1 MTSYKEAYKYP
12 FISTEVLSSKNK
24 LITDKLLINNEED
37 NYILKLIKVLDNKD
51 ILNTTIPG
59 YITKI
64 ISAHI
69 DEDLLYDNIYAN
81 KEIIFDI
88 FLKYVYNDS
97 YRDLFYLIFNEAI
110 NKRKN
115 EFFDLIPKLFEN
127 LYMNINNY
135 ILNENSDILIELKD
149 GINNIIYIFVKLAE
163 NNEEVFN
170 LIIIKIKE
178 YQLDKKIKENI
189 KNENEV
195 NKSNE
200 NISICLNY
208 LLMFVSNLL
217 NIIITKNEND
227 IYAFN
232 KYYLSTIYD
241 PPYSSNSNITYN
253 LSNIKDADHKDEE
266 DKDKDKDVEMKV
278 EGENKTEKI
287 NLNQLIDIGIEYLNE
302 SYSFFEKY
310 IKILDNTNKSL
321 IFSYYDKM
329 TDLIILLLKTI
340 DEKEREK
347 LTNFLNIILIDL
359 IKLIMNYPQ
368 NSIINNKTLYI
379 FKVISQNEINFEKSS
394 LINLLKDYIT
404 KKKLED
410 LITNEGVIS
419 NIDLGNNN
427 NIYLI
432 NILNLLENQ
441 ENEKIIKYL
450 QRTNEGLYENEKMEI
465 GDYVPK
471 PDEDEIIFEKKQDLH
486 DTEGFIFTPKKIIED
501 SKKILKNL
509 KEFDV

>member
-12 FISTEVLSSKNK
+12 FIATEILSSKNK
-24 LITDKLLINNEED
+24 LITDNILINNKEE

-69 DEDLLYDNIYAN
+69 NEDVLYDNIYAN

-115 EFFDLIPKLFEN
+115 EFYDLIPKLSDN
-127 LYMNINNY
+127 LYINMNNY
-135 ILNENSDILIELKD
+135 ILNESSDSLIELKD
-149 GINNIIYIFVKLAE
+149 GINNIIYIFIKLAD

-170 LIIIKIKE
+170 LIINKLKE
-178 YQLDKKIKENI
+178 CQFDKKLKENL
-189 KNENEV
+189 KNENNN
-195 NKSNE
+195 NKLNE
-200 NISICLNY
+200 NISFCLNY
-208 LLMFVSNLL
+208 LLIFISNLL
-217 NIIITKNEND
+217 NIIITKDEND

-241 PPYSSNSNITYN
+241 PPYSLNSNITYN
-253 LSNIKDADHKDEE
+253 ISNIKDTNNKNEE
-266 DKDKDKDVEMKV
+266 VKDKDVEMKV
-278 EGENKTEKI
+278 ERENKNDKI

-302 SYSFFEKY
+302 SNSFFEKY
-310 IKILDNTNKSL
+310 IKILDNINKSV

-329 TDLIILLLKTI
+329 TDLIILILKITATK
-340 DEKEREK
+340 EKEK
-347 LTNFLNIILIDL
+347 ITNFLNLILQDL
-359 IKLIMNYPQ
+359 IKLIINYPQ

-379 FKVISQNEINFEKSS
+379 FKLVALNDTMIEKSS
-394 LINLLKDYIT
+394 LVNLLKDT
-404 KKKLED
+404 LSQKRLDD

-419 NIDLGNNN
+419 NNDIGNNN

-432 NILNLLENQ
+432 NILNMLEKQ
-441 ENEKIIKYL
+441 DNEKIVKYL
-450 QRTNEGLYENEKMEI
+450 QKTNEGLYENEKMEI

-471 PDEDEIIFEKKQDLH
+471 PDEDEIIFEKKQDIH

>member
-12 FISTEVLSSKNK
+12 FIATEILSSKNK
-24 LITDKLLINNEED
+24 LITDNILINNKEE

-69 DEDLLYDNIYAN
+69 NEDVLYDNIYAN

-115 EFFDLIPKLFEN
+115 EFYDLIPKLSDN
-127 LYMNINNY
+127 LYINMNNY
-135 ILNENSDILIELKD
+135 ILNESSDSLIELKD
-149 GINNIIYIFVKLAE
+149 GINNIIYIFIKLAD

-170 LIIIKIKE
+170 LIINKLKE
-178 YQLDKKIKENI
+178 CQLDKKLKENL
-189 KNENEV
+189 KNENNN
-195 NKSNE
+195 NKLNE
-200 NISICLNY
+200 NISFCLNY
-208 LLMFVSNLL
+208 LLIFISNLL
-217 NIIITKNEND
+217 NIIITKDEND

-241 PPYSSNSNITYN
+241 PPYSLNSNITYN
-253 LSNIKDADHKDEE
+253 ISNIKDTNNKNE
-266 DKDKDKDVEMKV
+266 DVKDKDVEMKV
-278 EGENKTEKI
+278 ERENKNDKI

-302 SYSFFEKY
+302 SNSFFEKY
-310 IKILDNTNKSL
+310 IKILDNINKSV

-329 TDLIILLLKTI
+329 TDLIILILKITATK
-340 DEKEREK
+340 EKEK
-347 LTNFLNIILIDL
+347 ITNFLNLILQDL
-359 IKLIMNYPQ
+359 IKLIINYPQ

-379 FKVISQNEINFEKSS
+379 FKLVALNDTMIEKSS
-394 LINLLKDYIT
+394 LVNLLKDT
-404 KKKLED
+404 LSQKKLDD

-419 NIDLGNNN
+419 NNDIGNNN

-432 NILNLLENQ
+432 NILNMLEKQ
-441 ENEKIIKYL
+441 DNEKIVKYL
-450 QRTNEGLYENEKMEI
+450 QKTNEGLYENEKMEI

-471 PDEDEIIFEKKQDLH
+471 PDEDEIIFEKKQDIH

>member
-12 FISTEVLSSKNK
+12 FIATEILSSKNK
-24 LITDKLLINNEED
+24 LITDNILINNKEE

-69 DEDLLYDNIYAN
+69 NEDVLYDNIYAN

-115 EFFDLIPKLFEN
+115 EFYDLIPKLSDN
-127 LYMNINNY
+127 LYINMNNY
-135 ILNENSDILIELKD
+135 ILNESSDSLIELKD
-149 GINNIIYIFVKLAE
+149 GINNIIYIFIKLAD

-170 LIIIKIKE
+170 LIINKLKE
-178 YQLDKKIKENI
+178 CQLDKKLKENL
-189 KNENEV
+189 KNENNN
-195 NKSNE
+195 NKLNE
-200 NISICLNY
+200 NISFCLNY
-208 LLMFVSNLL
+208 LLIFISNLL
-217 NIIITKNEND
+217 NIIITKDEND

-241 PPYSSNSNITYN
+241 PPYSLNSNITYN
-253 LSNIKDADHKDEE
+253 ISNIKDTNNKNE
-266 DKDKDKDVEMKV
+266 DVKDKDVEMKV
-278 EGENKTEKI
+278 EGENKNDKI

-302 SYSFFEKY
+302 SNSFFEKY
-310 IKILDNTNKSL
+310 IKILDNINKSV

-329 TDLIILLLKTI
+329 TDLIILILKITATK
-340 DEKEREK
+340 EKEK
-347 LTNFLNIILIDL
+347 ITNFLNLILQDL
-359 IKLIMNYPQ
+359 IKLIINYPQ

-379 FKVISQNEINFEKSS
+379 FKLVALNDTMIEKSS
-394 LINLLKDYIT
+394 LVNLLKDT
-404 KKKLED
+404 LSQKRLDD

-419 NIDLGNNN
+419 NNDIGNNN

-432 NILNLLENQ
+432 NILNMLEKQ
-441 ENEKIIKYL
+441 DNEKIVKYL
-450 QRTNEGLYENEKMEI
+450 QKTNEGLYENEKMEI

-471 PDEDEIIFEKKQDLH
+471 PDEDEIIFEKKQDIH

>member
-12 FISTEVLSSKNK
+12 FIATEILSSKNK
-24 LITDKLLINNEED
+24 LITDNILINNKEE

-69 DEDLLYDNIYAN
+69 NEDVLYDNIYAN

-115 EFFDLIPKLFEN
+115 EFYDLIPKLSDN
-127 LYMNINNY
+127 LYINMNNY
-135 ILNENSDILIELKD
+135 ILNESSDSLIELKD
-149 GINNIIYIFVKLAE
+149 GINNIIYIFIKLAD

-170 LIIIKIKE
+170 LIINKLKE
-178 YQLDKKIKENI
+178 CQLDKKLKENL
-189 KNENEV
+189 KNENIN
-195 NKSNE
+195 NKLNE
-200 NISICLNY
+200 NISFCLNY
-208 LLMFVSNLL
+208 LLIFISNLL
-217 NIIITKNEND
+217 NIIITKDEND

-232 KYYLSTIYD
+232 KYYLCTIYD
-241 PPYSSNSNITYN
+241 PPYSLNPNITYN
-253 LSNIKDADHKDEE
+253 ISNIKDTNNKNE
-266 DKDKDKDVEMKV
+266 DVKDKDVEMKV
-278 EGENKTEKI
+278 EGENKNDKI

-302 SYSFFEKY
+302 SNSFFEKY
-310 IKILDNTNKSL
+310 IKILDNINKSV

-329 TDLIILLLKTI
+329 TDLIILILKITATK
-340 DEKEREK
+340 EKEK
-347 LTNFLNIILIDL
+347 ITNFLNLILQDL
-359 IKLIMNYPQ
+359 IKLIINYPQ

-379 FKVISQNEINFEKSS
+379 FKLVALNDTMIEKSS
-394 LINLLKDYIT
+394 LVNLLKDT
-404 KKKLED
+404 LSQKKLDD

-419 NIDLGNNN
+419 NNDTGNNN

-432 NILNLLENQ
+432 NILNMLEKQ
-441 ENEKIIKYL
+441 DNEKIVKYL
-450 QRTNEGLYENEKMEI
+450 QKTNEGLYENEKMEI

-471 PDEDEIIFEKKQDLH
+471 PDEDEIIFEKKQDIH

>member
-12 FISTEVLSSKNK
+12 FIATEILSSKNK
-24 LITDKLLINNEED
+24 LISDNILINNKEE

-69 DEDLLYDNIYAN
+69 NEDVLYDNIYAN

-115 EFFDLIPKLFEN
+115 EFYDLIPKLSDN
-127 LYMNINNY
+127 LYINMNNY
-135 ILNENSDILIELKD
+135 ILNESSDSLIELKD
-149 GINNIIYIFVKLAE
+149 GINNIIYIFIKLAD

-170 LIIIKIKE
+170 LIINKLKE
-178 YQLDKKIKENI
+178 CQLDKKLKENL
-189 KNENEV
+189 KNEN
-195 NKSNE
+195 NNYKLNE
-200 NISICLNY
+200 NISFCLNY
-208 LLMFVSNLL
+208 LLIFISNLL
-217 NIIITKNEND
+217 NIIITKDEND

-241 PPYSSNSNITYN
+241 PPYSLNSNITYN
-253 LSNIKDADHKDEE
+253 ISNIKDTNNKNEVV
-266 DKDKDKDVEMKV
+266 KDKDLEMKV
-278 EGENKTEKI
+278 EGENKNDKI

-302 SYSFFEKY
+302 SNSFFEKY
-310 IKILDNTNKSL
+310 IKILDNINKPV

-329 TDLIILLLKTI
+329 TDLIILILKITAKK
-340 DEKEREK
+340 EKEK
-347 LTNFLNIILIDL
+347 ITNFLNLILQDL
-359 IKLIMNYPQ
+359 IKLIINYPQ

-379 FKVISQNEINFEKSS
+379 FKLVALNDTMIEKSS
-394 LINLLKDYIT
+394 LVNLLKDT
-404 KKKLED
+404 LSQKRLDD

-419 NIDLGNNN
+419 NNDIGNNN

-432 NILNLLENQ
+432 NILNMLEKQ
-441 ENEKIIKYL
+441 DNEKIVKYL
-450 QRTNEGLYENEKMEI
+450 QKTNEGLYENEKMEI

-471 PDEDEIIFEKKQDLH
+471 PDEDEIIFEKKQDIH

>member
-12 FISTEVLSSKNK
+12 FIATEILSSKNK
-24 LITDKLLINNEED
+24 LITDNILINNKEE

-69 DEDLLYDNIYAN
+69 NEDVLYDNIYAN

-115 EFFDLIPKLFEN
+115 EFYDLIPKLSDN
-127 LYMNINNY
+127 LYINMNNY
-135 ILNENSDILIELKD
+135 ILNESSDSLIELKD
-149 GINNIIYIFVKLAE
+149 GINNIIYIFIKLAD

-170 LIIIKIKE
+170 LIINKLKE
-178 YQLDKKIKENI
+178 CQLDKKLKENL
-189 KNENEV
+189 KNENIN
-195 NKSNE
+195 NKLNE
-200 NISICLNY
+200 NISFCLNY
-208 LLMFVSNLL
+208 LLIFISNLL
-217 NIIITKNEND
+217 NIIITKDEND

-241 PPYSSNSNITYN
+241 PPYSLNSNITYN
-253 LSNIKDADHKDEE
+253 ISNIENTNNKNE
-266 DKDKDKDVEMKV
+266 DVKDKDVEMKV
-278 EGENKTEKI
+278 EGENKNDKI

-302 SYSFFEKY
+302 SNSFFEKY
-310 IKILDNTNKSL
+310 IKILDNINKSV

-329 TDLIILLLKTI
+329 TDLIILILKITATK
-340 DEKEREK
+340 EKEK
-347 LTNFLNIILIDL
+347 ITNFLNLILQDL
-359 IKLIMNYPQ
+359 IKLIINYPQ

-379 FKVISQNEINFEKSS
+379 FKLVALNDTMIEKSS
-394 LINLLKDYIT
+394 LVNLLKDALSQ
-404 KKKLED
+404 KKLDD

-419 NIDLGNNN
+419 NNDIGNNN

-432 NILNLLENQ
+432 NILNMLEKQ
-441 ENEKIIKYL
+441 DNEKIVKYL
-450 QRTNEGLYENEKMEI
+450 QKTNEGLYENEKMEI

-471 PDEDEIIFEKKQDLH
+471 PVEDEIIFEKKQDIH

>member
-12 FISTEVLSSKNK
+12 FIATEILSSKNK
-24 LITDKLLINNEED
+24 LITDNILINNKEE

-69 DEDLLYDNIYAN
+69 NEDVLYDNIYAN

-115 EFFDLIPKLFEN
+115 EFYDLIPKLSDN
-127 LYMNINNY
+127 LYINMNNY
-135 ILNENSDILIELKD
+135 ILNESSDSLIELKD
-149 GINNIIYIFVKLAE
+149 GINNIIYIFIKLAD

-170 LIIIKIKE
+170 LIINKLKE
-178 YQLDKKIKENI
+178 CQLDKKLKENL
-189 KNENEV
+189 KNENNN
-195 NKSNE
+195 NKLNE
-200 NISICLNY
+200 NISFCLNY
-208 LLMFVSNLL
+208 LLIFISNLL
-217 NIIITKNEND
+217 NIIITKDEND

-241 PPYSSNSNITYN
+241 PPYSLNSNITYN
-253 LSNIKDADHKDEE
+253 ISNIKDTNNKNE
-266 DKDKDKDVEMKV
+266 DVKDKDVEMKV
-278 EGENKTEKI
+278 ERENKNDKI

-302 SYSFFEKY
+302 SNSFFEKY
-310 IKILDNTNKSL
+310 IKILDNINKSV

-329 TDLIILLLKTI
+329 TDLIILILKITATK
-340 DEKEREK
+340 EKEK
-347 LTNFLNIILIDL
+347 ITNFLNLILQDL
-359 IKLIMNYPQ
+359 IKLIINYPQ

-379 FKVISQNEINFEKSS
+379 FKLVALNDTMIEKSS
-394 LINLLKDYIT
+394 LVNLLKDT
-404 KKKLED
+404 LSQKRLDD

-419 NIDLGNNN
+419 NNDIGNNN

-432 NILNLLENQ
+432 NILNMLEKQ
-441 ENEKIIKYL
+441 DNEKIVKYL
-450 QRTNEGLYENEKMEI
+450 QKTNEGLYENEKMEI

-471 PDEDEIIFEKKQDLH
+471 PDEDEIIFEKKQDIH

>member
-12 FISTEVLSSKNK
+12 FIATEILSSKNK
-24 LITDKLLINNEED
+24 LITDNILINNKEE

-69 DEDLLYDNIYAN
+69 NEDVLYDNIYAN

-115 EFFDLIPKLFEN
+115 EFYDLIPKLSDN
-127 LYMNINNY
+127 LYINMNNY
-135 ILNENSDILIELKD
+135 ILNESSDSLIELKD
-149 GINNIIYIFVKLAE
+149 GINNIIYIFIKLAD

-170 LIIIKIKE
+170 LIINKLKE
-178 YQLDKKIKENI
+178 CQLDKKLKENL
-189 KNENEV
+189 KNENIN
-195 NKSNE
+195 NKLNE
-200 NISICLNY
+200 NISFCLNY
-208 LLMFVSNLL
+208 LLIFISNLL
-217 NIIITKNEND
+217 NIIITKDEND

-241 PPYSSNSNITYN
+241 PPYSLNSNITYN
-253 LSNIKDADHKDEE
+253 ISNIKDTNNKNE
-266 DKDKDKDVEMKV
+266 DVKDKDVEMKV
-278 EGENKTEKI
+278 EGENKNDKI

-302 SYSFFEKY
+302 SNSFFEKY
-310 IKILDNTNKSL
+310 IKILDNINKPV

-329 TDLIILLLKTI
+329 TDLIILILKITATK
-340 DEKEREK
+340 EKEK
-347 LTNFLNIILIDL
+347 ITNFLNLILQDL
-359 IKLIMNYPQ
+359 IKLIINYPQ

-379 FKVISQNEINFEKSS
+379 FKLVALNDTMIEKSS
-394 LINLLKDYIT
+394 LVNLLKDT
-404 KKKLED
+404 LSQKRLDD

-419 NIDLGNNN
+419 NNDIGNNN

-432 NILNLLENQ
+432 NILNMLEKQ
-441 ENEKIIKYL
+441 DNEKIVKYL
-450 QRTNEGLYENEKMEI
+450 QKTNEGLYENEKMEI

-471 PDEDEIIFEKKQDLH
+471 PDEDEIIFEKKQDIH

>member
-12 FISTEVLSSKNK
+12 FIATEILSSKNK
-24 LITDKLLINNEED
+24 LITDNILINNKEE

-69 DEDLLYDNIYAN
+69 NEDVLYDNIYAN

-115 EFFDLIPKLFEN
+115 EFYDLIPKLSDN
-127 LYMNINNY
+127 LYINMNNY
-135 ILNENSDILIELKD
+135 ILNESSDSLIELKD
-149 GINNIIYIFVKLAE
+149 GINNIIYIFIKLAD

-170 LIIIKIKE
+170 LIINKLKE
-178 YQLDKKIKENI
+178 CQLDKKLKENL
-189 KNENEV
+189 KNENIN
-195 NKSNE
+195 NKLNE
-200 NISICLNY
+200 NISFCLNY
-208 LLMFVSNLL
+208 LLIFISNLL
-217 NIIITKNEND
+217 NIIITKDEND

-241 PPYSSNSNITYN
+241 PPYSLNSNITYN
-253 LSNIKDADHKDEE
+253 ISNIKDTNNKNE
-266 DKDKDKDVEMKV
+266 DVKDKDVEMKV
-278 EGENKTEKI
+278 EGENKNDKI

-302 SYSFFEKY
+302 SNSFFEKY
-310 IKILDNTNKSL
+310 IKILDNINKSV

-329 TDLIILLLKTI
+329 TDLIILILKITATK
-340 DEKEREK
+340 EKEK
-347 LTNFLNIILIDL
+347 ITNFLNLILQDL
-359 IKLIMNYPQ
+359 IKLIINYPQ

-379 FKVISQNEINFEKSS
+379 FKLVALNDTMIEKSS
-394 LINLLKDYIT
+394 LVNLLKDT
-404 KKKLED
+404 LSQKKLDD

-419 NIDLGNNN
+419 NNDIGNNN

-432 NILNLLENQ
+432 NILNMLEKQ
-441 ENEKIIKYL
+441 DNEKIVKYL
-450 QRTNEGLYENEKMEI
+450 QKTNEGLYENEKMEI

-471 PDEDEIIFEKKQDLH
+471 PDEDEIIFEKKQDIH

>member
-12 FISTEVLSSKNK
+12 FIATEILSSKNK
-24 LITDKLLINNEED
+24 LISDNILINNKEE

-69 DEDLLYDNIYAN
+69 NEDVLYDNIYAN

-115 EFFDLIPKLFEN
+115 EFYDLIPKLSDN
-127 LYMNINNY
+127 LYINMNNY
-135 ILNENSDILIELKD
+135 ILNESSDSLIELKD
-149 GINNIIYIFVKLAE
+149 GINNIIYIFIKLAD

-170 LIIIKIKE
+170 LIINKLKE
-178 YQLDKKIKENI
+178 CQLDKKLKENL
-189 KNENEV
+189 KNENNN
-195 NKSNE
+195 NKLNE
-200 NISICLNY
+200 NISFCLNY
-208 LLMFVSNLL
+208 LLIFISNLL
-217 NIIITKNEND
+217 NIIITKDEND

-241 PPYSSNSNITYN
+241 PPYSLNSNITYN
-253 LSNIKDADHKDEE
+253 ISNIKDTNNKNE
-266 DKDKDKDVEMKV
+266 DVKDKDVEMKV
-278 EGENKTEKI
+278 EGENKNDKI

-302 SYSFFEKY
+302 SNSFFEKY
-310 IKILDNTNKSL
+310 IKILDNINKSV

-329 TDLIILLLKTI
+329 TDLIILILKITATK
-340 DEKEREK
+340 EKEK
-347 LTNFLNIILIDL
+347 ITNFLNLILQDL
-359 IKLIMNYPQ
+359 IKLIINYPQ

-379 FKVISQNEINFEKSS
+379 FKLVALNDTMIEKSS
-394 LINLLKDYIT
+394 LVNLLKDT
-404 KKKLED
+404 LSQKKLDD
-410 LITNEGVIS
+410 LITVVGVIS
-419 NIDLGNNN
+419 NNDIGNNN

-432 NILNLLENQ
+432 NILNMLEKQ
-441 ENEKIIKYL
+441 DNEKIVKYL
-450 QRTNEGLYENEKMEI
+450 QKTNEGLYENEKMEI

-471 PDEDEIIFEKKQDLH
+471 PDEDEIIFEKKQDIH

>member
-12 FISTEVLSSKNK
+12 FIATEILSSKNK
-24 LITDKLLINNEED
+24 LITDNILINNKEE

-69 DEDLLYDNIYAN
+69 NEDVLYDNIYAN

-115 EFFDLIPKLFEN
+115 EFYDLIPKLSDN
-127 LYMNINNY
+127 LYINMNNY
-135 ILNENSDILIELKD
+135 ILNESSDSLIELKD
-149 GINNIIYIFVKLAE
+149 GINNIIYIFIKLAD

-170 LIIIKIKE
+170 LIINKLKE
-178 YQLDKKIKENI
+178 CQLDKKLKENL
-189 KNENEV
+189 KNENNN
-195 NKSNE
+195 NKLNE
-200 NISICLNY
+200 NISFCLNY
-208 LLMFVSNLL
+208 LLIFISNLL
-217 NIIITKNEND
+217 NIIITKDEND

-241 PPYSSNSNITYN
+241 PPYSLNSNITYN
-253 LSNIKDADHKDEE
+253 ISNIKDTNNKNE
-266 DKDKDKDVEMKV
+266 DVKDKDVEMKV
-278 EGENKTEKI
+278 EGENENGKI

-302 SYSFFEKY
+302 SNSFFEKY
-310 IKILDNTNKSL
+310 IKILDNINKSV

-329 TDLIILLLKTI
+329 TDLIILILKITATK
-340 DEKEREK
+340 EKEK
-347 LTNFLNIILIDL
+347 ITNFLNLILQDL
-359 IKLIMNYPQ
+359 IKLIINYPQ

-379 FKVISQNEINFEKSS
+379 FKLVALNDTMIEKSS
-394 LINLLKDYIT
+394 LVNLLKDT
-404 KKKLED
+404 LSQKKLDD

-419 NIDLGNNN
+419 NNDIGNNN

-432 NILNLLENQ
+432 NILNMLEKQ
-441 ENEKIIKYL
+441 DNEKIVKYL
-450 QRTNEGLYENEKMEI
+450 QKTNEGLYENEKMEI

-471 PDEDEIIFEKKQDLH
+471 PDEDEIIFEKKQDIH

>member
-12 FISTEVLSSKNK
+12 FIATEILSSKNK
-24 LITDKLLINNEED
+24 LITDNILINNKEE

-69 DEDLLYDNIYAN
+69 NEDVLYDNIYAN

-115 EFFDLIPKLFEN
+115 EFYDLIPKLSDN
-127 LYMNINNY
+127 LYINMNNY
-135 ILNENSDILIELKD
+135 ILNESSDSLIELKD
-149 GINNIIYIFVKLAE
+149 GINNIIYIFIKLAD

-170 LIIIKIKE
+170 LIINKLKE
-178 YQLDKKIKENI
+178 CQFDKKLKENL
-189 KNENEV
+189 KNENIN
-195 NKSNE
+195 NKLNE
-200 NISICLNY
+200 NISFCLNY
-208 LLMFVSNLL
+208 LLIFISNLL
-217 NIIITKNEND
+217 NIIITKDEND

-241 PPYSSNSNITYN
+241 PPYSLNSNITYN
-253 LSNIKDADHKDEE
+253 ISNIKDTNNKNE
-266 DKDKDKDVEMKV
+266 DVKDKDVEMKV
-278 EGENKTEKI
+278 EGENKNDKI

-302 SYSFFEKY
+302 SNSFFEKY
-310 IKILDNTNKSL
+310 IKILDNINKSV

-329 TDLIILLLKTI
+329 TDLIILILKITATK
-340 DEKEREK
+340 EKEK
-347 LTNFLNIILIDL
+347 ITNFLNLILQDL
-359 IKLIMNYPQ
+359 IKLIINYPQ

-379 FKVISQNEINFEKSS
+379 FKLVALNDTMIEKSS
-394 LINLLKDYIT
+394 LVNLLKDT
-404 KKKLED
+404 LSQKRLDD

-419 NIDLGNNN
+419 NNDIGNNN

-432 NILNLLENQ
+432 NILNMLEKQ
-441 ENEKIIKYL
+441 DNEKIVKYL
-450 QRTNEGLYENEKMEI
+450 QKTNEGLYENEKMEI

-471 PDEDEIIFEKKQDLH
+471 PDEDEIIFEKKQDIH

>member
-12 FISTEVLSSKNK
+12 FIATEILSSKNK
-24 LITDKLLINNEED
+24 LISDNILINNKEE

-69 DEDLLYDNIYAN
+69 NEDVLYDNIYAN

-115 EFFDLIPKLFEN
+115 EFYDLIPKLSDN
-127 LYMNINNY
+127 LYINMNNY
-135 ILNENSDILIELKD
+135 ILNESSDSLIELKD
-149 GINNIIYIFVKLAE
+149 GINNIIYIFIKLAD

-170 LIIIKIKE
+170 LIINKLKE
-178 YQLDKKIKENI
+178 CQLDKKLKENL
-189 KNENEV
+189 KNENIN
-195 NKSNE
+195 NKLNE
-200 NISICLNY
+200 NISFCLNY
-208 LLMFVSNLL
+208 LLIFISNLL
-217 NIIITKNEND
+217 NIIITKDEND

-241 PPYSSNSNITYN
+241 PPYSLNSNITYN
-253 LSNIKDADHKDEE
+253 ISNIKDTNDKNE
-266 DKDKDKDVEMKV
+266 DVKDKDVEMKV
-278 EGENKTEKI
+278 ERENKNDKI

-302 SYSFFEKY
+302 SNSFFEKY
-310 IKILDNTNKSL
+310 IKILDNINKSV

-329 TDLIILLLKTI
+329 TDLIILILKITATK
-340 DEKEREK
+340 EKEK
-347 LTNFLNIILIDL
+347 ITNFLNLILQDL
-359 IKLIMNYPQ
+359 IKLIINYPQ

-379 FKVISQNEINFEKSS
+379 FKLVALNDTMVEKSS
-394 LINLLKDYIT
+394 LVNLLKDT
-404 KKKLED
+404 LSQKKLDD

-419 NIDLGNNN
+419 NNDIGNNN

-432 NILNLLENQ
+432 NILNMLEKQ
-441 ENEKIIKYL
+441 DNEKIVKYL
-450 QRTNEGLYENEKMEI
+450 QKTNEGLYENEKMEI

-471 PDEDEIIFEKKQDLH
+471 LDEDEIIFEKKQDIH

>member
-12 FISTEVLSSKNK
+12 FIATEILSSKNK
-24 LITDKLLINNEED
+24 LITDNILINNKEE

-69 DEDLLYDNIYAN
+69 NEDVLYDNIYAN

-115 EFFDLIPKLFEN
+115 EFYDLIPKLSDN
-127 LYMNINNY
+127 LYINMNNY
-135 ILNENSDILIELKD
+135 ILNESSDSLIELKD
-149 GINNIIYIFVKLAE
+149 GINNIIYIFIKLAD

-170 LIIIKIKE
+170 LIINKLKE
-178 YQLDKKIKENI
+178 CQFDKKLKENL
-189 KNENEV
+189 KNENIN
-195 NKSNE
+195 NKLNE
-200 NISICLNY
+200 NISFCLNY
-208 LLMFVSNLL
+208 LLIFISNLL
-217 NIIITKNEND
+217 NIIITKDEND

-241 PPYSSNSNITYN
+241 PPYSLNSNITYN
-253 LSNIKDADHKDEE
+253 ISNIKDTNNKNE
-266 DKDKDKDVEMKV
+266 DVKDKDVEMKV
-278 EGENKTEKI
+278 EGENKNDKI

-302 SYSFFEKY
+302 SNSFFEKY
-310 IKILDNTNKSL
+310 IKILDNINKSV

-329 TDLIILLLKTI
+329 TDLIILILKITATK
-340 DEKEREK
+340 EKEK
-347 LTNFLNIILIDL
+347 ITNFLNLILQDL
-359 IKLIMNYPQ
+359 IKLIINYPQ

-379 FKVISQNEINFEKSS
+379 FKLVALNDTMIEKSS
-394 LINLLKDYIT
+394 LVNLLKDT
-404 KKKLED
+404 LSQKKLDD

-419 NIDLGNNN
+419 NNDIGNNN

-432 NILNLLENQ
+432 NILNMLEKQ
-441 ENEKIIKYL
+441 DNEKIVKYL
-450 QRTNEGLYENEKMEI
+450 QKTNEGLYENEKMEI

-471 PDEDEIIFEKKQDLH
+471 PVEDEIIFEKKQDIH

>member
-12 FISTEVLSSKNK
+12 FIATEILSSKNK
-24 LITDKLLINNEED
+24 LITDNVLINNKEE

-69 DEDLLYDNIYAN
+69 NEDVLYDNIYAN

-110 NKRKN
+110 NKRKI
-115 EFFDLIPKLFEN
+115 EFYDLIPKLSDN
-127 LYMNINNY
+127 LYINMNNY
-135 ILNENSDILIELKD
+135 ILNESSDSLIELKD
-149 GINNIIYIFVKLAE
+149 GINNIIYIFIKLAD

-170 LIIIKIKE
+170 LIINKLKE
-178 YQLDKKIKENI
+178 CQLDKKLKENL
-189 KNENEV
+189 KNENNN
-195 NKSNE
+195 NKLNE
-200 NISICLNY
+200 NISFCLNY
-208 LLMFVSNLL
+208 LLIFISNLL
-217 NIIITKNEND
+217 NIIITKDEND

-241 PPYSSNSNITYN
+241 PPYSLNSNITYN
-253 LSNIKDADHKDEE
+253 ISNIKDTNNKNE
-266 DKDKDKDVEMKV
+266 DVKDKDVEMKV
-278 EGENKTEKI
+278 ERENKNDKI

-302 SYSFFEKY
+302 SNSFFEKY
-310 IKILDNTNKSL
+310 IKILDNINKSV

-329 TDLIILLLKTI
+329 TDLIILILKITATK
-340 DEKEREK
+340 EKEK
-347 LTNFLNIILIDL
+347 ITNFLNLILQDL
-359 IKLIMNYPQ
+359 IKLIINYPQ

-379 FKVISQNEINFEKSS
+379 FKLVALNDTNMEKSS
-394 LINLLKDYIT
+394 LVNILKDT
-404 KKKLED
+404 LSQKKLDD

-419 NIDLGNNN
+419 NNDIGNNN

-432 NILNLLENQ
+432 NILNMLEKQ
-441 ENEKIIKYL
+441 DNEKIVKYL
-450 QRTNEGLYENEKMEI
+450 QKTNEGLYENEKMEI

-471 PDEDEIIFEKKQDLH
+471 PDEDEIIFEKKQDIH

>member
-12 FISTEVLSSKNK
+12 FIATEILSSKNK
-24 LITDKLLINNEED
+24 LITDNILINNKEE

-69 DEDLLYDNIYAN
+69 NEDVLYDNIYAN

-115 EFFDLIPKLFEN
+115 EFYDLIPKLSDN
-127 LYMNINNY
+127 LYINMNNY
-135 ILNENSDILIELKD
+135 ILNESSDSLIELKD
-149 GINNIIYIFVKLAE
+149 GINNIIYIFIKLAD

-170 LIIIKIKE
+170 LIINKLKE
-178 YQLDKKIKENI
+178 CQFDKKLKENL
-189 KNENEV
+189 KNENNN
-195 NKSNE
+195 NKINE
-200 NISICLNY
+200 NISFCLNY
-208 LLMFVSNLL
+208 LLIFISNLL
-217 NIIITKNEND
+217 NIIITKDEND

-241 PPYSSNSNITYN
+241 PPYSLNSNITYN
-253 LSNIKDADHKDEE
+253 ISNIKDTNNKNE
-266 DKDKDKDVEMKV
+266 DVKDKDVEMKV
-278 EGENKTEKI
+278 ERENKIDKI

-302 SYSFFEKY
+302 SNSFFEKY
-310 IKILDNTNKSL
+310 IKILDNINKSV

-329 TDLIILLLKTI
+329 TDLIILILKITATK
-340 DEKEREK
+340 EKEK
-347 LTNFLNIILIDL
+347 ITNFLNLILQDL
-359 IKLIMNYPQ
+359 IKLIINYPQ

-379 FKVISQNEINFEKSS
+379 FKLVALNDTMIEKSS
-394 LINLLKDYIT
+394 LVNLLKDT
-404 KKKLED
+404 LSQKRLDD

-419 NIDLGNNN
+419 NNDIGNNN

-432 NILNLLENQ
+432 NILNMLEKQ
-441 ENEKIIKYL
+441 DNEKIVKYL
-450 QRTNEGLYENEKMEI
+450 QKTNEGLYENEKMEI

-471 PDEDEIIFEKKQDLH
+471 PDEDEIIFEKKQDIH

>member
-12 FISTEVLSSKNK
+12 FIATEILSSKNK
-24 LITDKLLINNEED
+24 LISDNILINNKEE

-69 DEDLLYDNIYAN
+69 NEDILYDNIYAN

-115 EFFDLIPKLFEN
+115 EFYDLIPKLSDN
-127 LYMNINNY
+127 LYINMNNY
-135 ILNENSDILIELKD
+135 ILNESSDSLIELKD
-149 GINNIIYIFVKLAE
+149 GINNIIYIFIKLAD

-170 LIIIKIKE
+170 LIINKLKE
-178 YQLDKKIKENI
+178 CQLDKKLKENL
-189 KNENEV
+189 KNENNN
-195 NKSNE
+195 NKLNE
-200 NISICLNY
+200 NISFCLNY
-208 LLMFVSNLL
+208 LLIFISNLL
-217 NIIITKNEND
+217 NIIITKDEND

-241 PPYSSNSNITYN
+241 PPYSLNSNITYN
-253 LSNIKDADHKDEE
+253 ISNIKDTNNKNE
-266 DKDKDKDVEMKV
+266 DVKDKDVEMKV
-278 EGENKTEKI
+278 EGENKNDKI

-302 SYSFFEKY
+302 SNSFFEKY
-310 IKILDNTNKSL
+310 IKILDNINKSV

-329 TDLIILLLKTI
+329 TDLIILILKITATK
-340 DEKEREK
+340 EKEK
-347 LTNFLNIILIDL
+347 ITNFLNLILQDL
-359 IKLIMNYPQ
+359 IKLIINYPQ

-379 FKVISQNEINFEKSS
+379 FKLVALNDTMIEKSS
-394 LINLLKDYIT
+394 LVNLLKDTLYQ
-404 KKKLED
+404 KKLDD

-419 NIDLGNNN
+419 NNDIGNNN

-432 NILNLLENQ
+432 NILNMLEKQ
-441 ENEKIIKYL
+441 DNEKIVKYL
-450 QRTNEGLYENEKMEI
+450 QKTNEGLYENEKMEI

-471 PDEDEIIFEKKQDLH
+471 PDEDEIIFEKKQDIH